1 MKLKK
6 LALVLAIAGSL
17 NAVSYAGVPV
27 SVVAD
32 PQAWTAHLEDMAK
45 YVEQIKQLE
54 NQFKQ
59 QVKQYESMTSARG
72 LANVINSQYDTD
84 ALSGINTDSILRDSG
99 INSASDFKL
108 PEDVAELYDTAA
120 KNAATYAGQASR
132 SLEQAQSR
140 FTELSGLVRRV
151 NTATDPKEVMD
162 LNARIGAEQ
171 AFLQN
176 EVGKLQVLQQT
187 AQANDALYQQ
197 KVKQMAVQSSGSL
210 RNVNGTV
217 ANSRW

>member
-1 MKLKK
+1 
-6 LALVLAIAGSL
+6 
-17 NAVSYAGVPV
+17 
-27 SVVAD
+27 
-32 PQAWTAHLEDMAK
+32 
-45 YVEQIKQLE
+45 KQLE

-151 NTATDPKEVMD
+151 NTATVPKEVMD
-162 LNARIGAEQ
+162 L
-171 AFLQN
+171 
-176 EVGKLQVLQQT
+176 
-187 AQANDALYQQ
+187 
-197 KVKQMAVQSSGSL
+197 
-210 RNVNGTV
+210 
-217 ANSRW
+217 

>member
-27 SVVAD
+27 FVVAD

-45 YVEQIKQLE
+45 YIEQIKQLE

-84 ALSGINTDSILRDSG
+84 ALSGINTDSILRNSG

-108 PEDVAELYDTAA
+108 PEDVADLYDTAA

-132 SLEQAQSR
+132 SLDQAQSR
-140 FTELSGLVRRV
+140 FAELSGLVRRV
-151 NTATDPKEVMD
+151 NTASDPKEVMD

-176 EVGKLQVLQQT
+176 EVGKLQILQQT

-210 RNVNGTV
+210 RNVN
-217 ANSRW
+217 W

>member
-6 LALVLAIAGSL
+6 LALVLAITGSL

-45 YVEQIKQLE
+45 YIEQIKQLE

-84 ALSGINTDSILRDSG
+84 ALSGINTDSILRNSG

-108 PEDVAELYDTAA
+108 PEDVADLYDTAA

-132 SLEQAQSR
+132 SLDQAQSR

-151 NTATDPKEVMD
+151 NTASDPKEVMD

-176 EVGKLQVLQQT
+176 EVGKLQILQQT

-210 RNVNGTV
+210 RNVN
-217 ANSRW
+217 W

>member
-6 LALVLAIAGSL
+6 LALVLTIAGSL

-210 RNVNGTV
+210 RNVN
-217 ANSRW
+217 W

>member
-1 MKLKK
+1 LKLKK
-6 LALVLAIAGSL
+6 LALVLAIAGSF

-45 YVEQIKQLE
+45 YIEQIE
-54 NQFKQ
+54 Q

-84 ALSGINTDSILRDSG
+84 ALSGINTDSILRNRG

-108 PEDVAELYDTAA
+108 PEDVADLYDTAA
-120 KNAATYAGQASR
+120 KNAATYAGQSSR
-132 SLEQAQSR
+132 SLDQAQSR
-140 FTELSGLVRRV
+140 FAELSGLVRRV
-151 NTATDPKEVMD
+151 NTASDPKEVMD

-176 EVGKLQVLQQT
+176 EVGKLQILQQT

-210 RNVNGTV
+210 RNVN
-217 ANSRW
+217 W

>member
-120 KNAATYAGQASR
+120 KNAATYTGQASR

-210 RNVNGTV
+210 RNVN
-217 ANSRW
+217 W

>member
-6 LALVLAIAGSL
+6 LALTLAIAGSL

-45 YVEQIKQLE
+45 YIEQIKQLE

-84 ALSGINTDSILRDSG
+84 ALSGINTDSILRNSG

-108 PEDVAELYDTAA
+108 PEDVADLYDTAA

-151 NTATDPKEVMD
+151 NTASDPKEVMD

-176 EVGKLQVLQQT
+176 EVGKLQILQQT

-210 RNVNGTV
+210 RNVN
-217 ANSRW
+217 W

>member
-84 ALSGINTDSILRDSG
+84 ALSGIKTDSSLRDSG

-210 RNVNGTV
+210 RNVN
-217 ANSRW
+217 W

>member
-84 ALSGINTDSILRDSG
+84 AMSGINTDSILRDSG

-162 LNARIGAEQ
+162 LNARIGADQ

-210 RNVNGTV
+210 RNVN
-217 ANSRW
+217 W

>member
-32 PQAWTAHLEDMAK
+32 PQAWIAHLEDMAK

-210 RNVNGTV
+210 RNVN
-217 ANSRW
+217 W

>member
-27 SVVAD
+27 TVVAD
-32 PQAWTAHLEDMAK
+32 PQALASHLEDMAK
-45 YVEQIKQLE
+45 FIEQIDQMKA
-54 NQFKQ
+54 QFEQ
-59 QVKQYESMTSARG
+59 QVKQYKSMTGARG
-72 LANVINSQYDTD
+72 LADVINSQYDTD
-84 ALSGINTDSILRDSG
+84 ALSGINTDSILRGSG
-99 INSASDFKL
+99 INSASDYKL
-108 PEDVAELYDTAA
+108 PEDVADLYDTAA

-171 AFLQN
+171 VFLQN

-210 RNVNGTV
+210 RNVN
-217 ANSRW
+217 W

>member
-1 MKLKK
+1 MKLKN
-6 LALVLAIAGSL
+6 LALALAIAGSL

-210 RNVNGTV
+210 RNVN
-217 ANSRW
+217 W

>member
-1 MKLKK
+1 MKLKN
-6 LALVLAIAGSL
+6 LALALAIAGSL

-27 SVVAD
+27 NVVAD
-32 PQAWTAHLEDMAK
+32 PQAWKAHLEDMAK

-210 RNVNGTV
+210 RNVN
-217 ANSRW
+217 W

>member
-210 RNVNGTV
+210 RNVT
-217 ANSRW
+217 W

>member
-210 RNVNGTV
+210 RNV
-217 ANSRW
+217 

>member
-32 PQAWTAHLEDMAK
+32 SQAWTAHLEDMAK

-210 RNVNGTV
+210 RNVN
-217 ANSRW
+217 W

>member
-210 RNVNGTV
+210 RNVN
-217 ANSRW
+217 W

>member
-45 YVEQIKQLE
+45 YIEQIKQLE

-84 ALSGINTDSILRDSG
+84 ALSGINTDSILRNSG

-108 PEDVAELYDTAA
+108 PEDVADLYDTAA

-132 SLEQAQSR
+132 SLDQAQSR
-140 FTELSGLVRRV
+140 FTELSGLIRRV
-151 NTATDPKEVMD
+151 NTASDPKEVMD
-162 LNARIGAEQ
+162 LNARIGAE
-171 AFLQN
+171 
-176 EVGKLQVLQQT
+176 
-187 AQANDALYQQ
+187 
-197 KVKQMAVQSSGSL
+197 
-210 RNVNGTV
+210 
-217 ANSRW
+217 

>member
-1 MKLKK
+1 M
-6 LALVLAIAGSL
+6 LAIAGSL

-120 KNAATYAGQASR
+120 KTPPPMLAKLPARLNKHNLVLLSYQVWYAG
-132 SLEQAQSR
+132 
-140 FTELSGLVRRV
+140 
-151 NTATDPKEVMD
+151 
-162 LNARIGAEQ
+162 
-171 AFLQN
+171 
-176 EVGKLQVLQQT
+176 
-187 AQANDALYQQ
+187 
-197 KVKQMAVQSSGSL
+197 
-210 RNVNGTV
+210 
-217 ANSRW
+217 

>member
-27 SVVAD
+27 NVVAD
-32 PQAWTAHLEDMAK
+32 PQAWKAHLEDMAK

-210 RNVNGTV
+210 RNVN
-217 ANSRW
+217 W

>member
-17 NAVSYAGVPV
+17 NAVSYAGVYAGVPV

-210 RNVNGTV
+210 RNVN
-217 ANSRW
+217 W

>member
-1 MKLKK
+1 MKLKN
-6 LALVLAIAGSL
+6 LALALAIAGSL

-27 SVVAD
+27 NVVAD

-210 RNVNGTV
+210 RNVN
-217 ANSRW
+217 W

>member
-1 MKLKK
+1 MENTIMKLKN
-6 LALVLAIAGSL
+6 LALALAIAGSL

-210 RNVNGTV
+210 RNVN
-217 ANSRW
+217 W

>member
-32 PQAWTAHLEDMAK
+32 PQAWTAHLEDIAK

-210 RNVNGTV
+210 RNVN
-217 ANSRW
+217 W

>member
-6 LALVLAIAGSL
+6 LALVLAIAGSF

-45 YVEQIKQLE
+45 YIEQIE
-54 NQFKQ
+54 Q

-84 ALSGINTDSILRDSG
+84 ALSGINTDSILRNRG

-108 PEDVAELYDTAA
+108 PEDVADLYDTAA

-132 SLEQAQSR
+132 SLDQAQSR
-140 FTELSGLVRRV
+140 FAELSGLVRRV
-151 NTATDPKEVMD
+151 NTASDPKEVMD

-176 EVGKLQVLQQT
+176 EVGKLQILQQT

-210 RNVNGTV
+210 RNVN
-217 ANSRW
+217 W

>member
-6 LALVLAIAGSL
+6 LALVMAIAGSF

-45 YVEQIKQLE
+45 YIEQIKQLE

-84 ALSGINTDSILRDSG
+84 ALSGINTDSILRNRG

-108 PEDVAELYDTAA
+108 PEDVADLYDTAA

-132 SLEQAQSR
+132 SLDQAQSR
-140 FTELSGLVRRV
+140 FSELSGLVRRV
-151 NTATDPKEVMD
+151 NTASDPKEVMD

-176 EVGKLQVLQQT
+176 EVGKLQILQQT

-210 RNVNGTV
+210 RNVN
-217 ANSRW
+217 W

>member
-120 KNAATYAGQASR
+120 TNAATYAGQASR

-210 RNVNGTV
+210 RNVN
-217 ANSRW
+217 W

>member
-162 LNARIGAEQ
+162 LNARIGADQ

-210 RNVNGTV
+210 RNVN
-217 ANSRW
+217 W

>member
-197 KVKQMAVQSSGSL
+197 KVKQMAVQSSGTL
-210 RNVNGTV
+210 RNVN
-217 ANSRW
+217 W

>member
-84 ALSGINTDSILRDSG
+84 TLSGINTDSILRDSG

-132 SLEQAQSR
+132 SLEQAHSR

-210 RNVNGTV
+210 RNVN
-217 ANSRW
+217 W

>member
-45 YVEQIKQLE
+45 YVEQIKQIE

-210 RNVNGTV
+210 RNVN
-217 ANSRW
+217 W

>member
-6 LALVLAIAGSL
+6 LALVLAIAGSF

-45 YVEQIKQLE
+45 YIEQIE
-54 NQFKQ
+54 Q

-84 ALSGINTDSILRDSG
+84 ALSGINTDSILRNRG

-108 PEDVAELYDTAA
+108 PEDVADLYDTAA
-120 KNAATYAGQASR
+120 KNAATYAGQSSR
-132 SLEQAQSR
+132 SLDQAQSR
-140 FTELSGLVRRV
+140 FAELSGLVRRV
-151 NTATDPKEVMD
+151 NTASDPKEVMD

-176 EVGKLQVLQQT
+176 EVGKLQILQQT

-210 RNVNGTV
+210 RNVN
-217 ANSRW
+217 W

>member
-1 MKLKK
+1 MKLKN
-6 LALVLAIAGSL
+6 LALSLAIAGSL

-210 RNVNGTV
+210 RNVN
-217 ANSRW
+217 W

>member
-1 MKLKK
+1 MKLKN
-6 LALVLAIAGSL
+6 LALALAIAGSL

-27 SVVAD
+27 HVVAD

-210 RNVNGTV
+210 RNVN
-217 ANSRW
+217 W

>member
-1 MKLKK
+1 MKLRN
-6 LALVLAIAGSL
+6 LALALAIAGSL

-210 RNVNGTV
+210 RNVN
-217 ANSRW
+217 W

>member
-1 MKLKK
+1 MKRKK

-210 RNVNGTV
+210 RNVN
-217 ANSRW
+217 W